1 MKIKFLI
8 NIFIFFFIFDNSN
21 LIADTIFFDSKN
33 IKIENEGEMIF
44 ATKGVANIP
53 SKNLKIKGDKF
64 IYDKSNSEL
73 TIFDDVKY
81 IDQENDIII
90 DSQKMIYNELTNQV
104 LSQSKTLITVE
115 NNYEINSSDIFM
127 IEI

>member
-8 NIFIFFFIFDNSN
+8 NILIFFLIFNNSN

-53 SKNLKIKGDKF
+53 SKNLKIEGDKF

-81 IDQENDIII
+81 IDNENDIII
-90 DSQKMIYNELTNQV
+90 ESQKMIYNEIKKYKFYLKEKH
-104 LSQSKTLITVE
+104 LLKVE
-115 NNYEINSSDIFM
+115 NKYEINSSECFL
-127 IEI
+127 